1 MAAVGGIPDST
12 GNRSVCLTGISKEES
27 HAGKMEKTVVF
38 RGRDESSQC
47 FVYSPV
53 PGQKSPFTICAYTV
67 WFVYLVYSVRHTK
80 SKGMKIFYSVLSM
93 LAMVTVLLNVYFT
106 IL

>member
-1 MAAVGGIPDST
+1 MAAVGGIPDSI

-53 PGQKSPFTICAYTV
+53 PYGLFIWYILSGIQR
-67 WFVYLVYSVRHTK
+67 VR
-80 SKGMKIFYSVLSM
+80 
-93 LAMVTVLLNVYFT
+93 A
-106 IL
+106 

>member
-1 MAAVGGIPDST
+1 MAAVGGIPDSF

-27 HAGKMEKTVVF
+27 HAGKMEKQLFSEDGMKVVNVLF
-38 RGRDESSQC
+38 ILLYLVRN
-47 FVYSPV
+47 PL
-53 PGQKSPFTICAYTV
+53 FTICAYTV